1 MSFVGSNKRTR
12 IAQRRFREACPLNC
26 PRSLSAHRRY
36 AGGAVSARARRG
48 MVLTYHPTVWLAR
61 LTVVVASLL
70 IARLILKM
78 MPGNF

>member
-1 MSFVGSNKRTR
+1 MFPLVPTTPSLAGR
-12 IAQRRFREACPLNC
+12 PLNV
-26 PRSLSAHRRY
+26 PPFPERSSY

>member
-1 MSFVGSNKRTR
+1 MSLRGGTSGRDRLSRTS
-12 IAQRRFREACPLNC
+12 AGLPPFAE
-26 PRSLSAHRRY
+26 RSSY

>member
-1 MSFVGSNKRTR
+1 MNEFVAGSNKRISAVDR
-12 IAQRRFREACPLNC
+12 MRPLDC

>member
-1 MSFVGSNKRTR
+1 
-12 IAQRRFREACPLNC
+12 
-26 PRSLSAHRRY
+26 
-36 AGGAVSARARRG
+36 

>member
-1 MSFVGSNKRTR
+1 MR
-12 IAQRRFREACPLNC
+12 PLDC

-36 AGGAVSARARRG
+36 AGGAVYARARRG